1 MMAITMKIIAT
12 PAATMIG
19 QYSKGAVVVVI
30 SGFNSNVSYE
40 HRSKEFRALGASQS
54 TTVARAANEAQYR
67 SWKSLPKK
75 SLIRL
80 PQHMC
85 NLGMYVATH

>member
-1 MMAITMKIIAT
+1 MCMCACVTHRCKHTLLTAHKAMMAITMKIIAT

-40 HRSKEFRALGASQS
+40 HRSKGFRALGASQS

-67 SWKSLPKK
+67 S
-75 SLIRL
+75 
-80 PQHMC
+80 
-85 NLGMYVATH
+85 